1 MNYIKQA
8 YELSADKKQ
17 HAIAL
22 YKQAVGELV
31 HKDYVSRVE
40 DAHTELSAI
49 FGQYWLMTQ
58 RGSGAFW
65 LDDALHAEANV
76 AFNYANLT
84 LGMSGRFTPLAKS
97 LVADSE
103 RIGDKVIEKMSK
115 QMDSVLTATT
125 AKHFQTHLMCA

>member
-1 MNYIKQA
+1 MNYVKQA

-17 HAIAL
+17 HALAL
-22 YKQAVGELV
+22 YKNAVVELV
-31 HKDYVSRVE
+31 SKDYVLRVD

-65 LDDALHAEANV
+65 LDSVLYAEANI

-84 LGMSGRFTPLAKS
+84 LGIDGRFIALAES
-97 LVADSE
+97 LVDAE
-103 RIGDKVIEKMSK
+103 QRIGKKELKAMSK
-115 QMDSVLTATT
+115 QMDSILTATT
-125 AKHFQTHLMCA
+125 AKHFENNLMRV

>member
-22 YKQAVGELV
+22 YKRSVGQLV
-31 HKDYVSRVE
+31 NKDYVSRVV

-49 FGQYWLMTQ
+49 FGQYWLMTK

-65 LDDALHAEANV
+65 QDSALHAEANI

-84 LGMSGRFTPLAKS
+84 LGMSGMFVALAKS
-97 LVADSE
+97 LVEDGD
-103 RIGDKVIEKMSK
+103 RIGERELEAMSRK
-115 QMDSVLTATT
+115 MDSILTATT
-125 AKHFQTHLMCA
+125 AKHFENHFMSA

>member
-22 YKQAVGELV
+22 YKRAIGELV
-31 HKDYVSRVE
+31 HKDYVSRVN

-65 LDDALHAEANV
+65 LDAALHAEANV

-84 LGMSGRFTPLAKS
+84 LGISGRFVALAKS
-97 LVADSE
+97 LVSESE
-103 RIGDKVIEKMSK
+103 RIEDKELKAMSK
-115 QMDSVLTATT
+115 RMNSILTATT
-125 AKHFQTHLMCA
+125 AKHFENHLMCA

>member
-22 YKQAVGELV
+22 YKRSVGQLV
-31 HKDYVSRVE
+31 NKDYVSRVA

-49 FGQYWLMTQ
+49 FGQYWLMTK

-65 LDDALHAEANV
+65 QDGALHAEANI

-84 LGMSGRFTPLAKS
+84 LGMSGMFVALAKS
-97 LVADSE
+97 LVEDGD
-103 RIGDKVIEKMSK
+103 RIGEKELEAMSGK
-115 QMDSVLTATT
+115 MDSILTATT
-125 AKHFQTHLMCA
+125 AKHFENHFMSA